1 MENGTL
7 SAASGPFVD
16 CHAFET
22 AFAPRHLRNSW
33 KLEYFYLPENHP
45 RTRPK

>member
-16 CHAFET
+16 RHAFGA

-33 KLEYFYLPENHP
+33 KSEVRHPENRRP
-45 RTRPK
+45 RARPN